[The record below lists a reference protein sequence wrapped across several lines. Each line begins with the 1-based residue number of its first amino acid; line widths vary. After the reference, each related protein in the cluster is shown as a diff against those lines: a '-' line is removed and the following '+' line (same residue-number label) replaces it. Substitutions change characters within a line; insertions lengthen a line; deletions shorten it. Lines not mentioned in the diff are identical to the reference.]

1 MSIYAIGDLHLAL
14 SPGVSKPM
22 DIFGSRWFNHT
33 ERLENNWNK
42 IISNEDT
49 VVIAGDISW
58 GLKQEEAAY
67 DLEWIDRLPG
77 SKICIKGN
85 HDLWWSGIN
94 KLNSSYQTISFLQN
108 NSIFLP
114 AEGVYICGT
123 RGWITPDDE
132 DFADADERVYKRE
145 LLRLEASLKSAGTMD
160 YDGEILVFLH
170 FPPVSRN
177 DSFSGFMQL
186 FENYG
191 VKEVYY
197 GHIHG
202 DEGFRKTIQG
212 EYYGT
217 EYRLISADYLNMKPL
232 KVR

>member
-1 MSIYAIGDLHLAL
+1 MSIYAIGDLHLSL
-14 SPGVSKPM
+14 SPDIVKPM
-22 DIFGSRWFNHT
+22 DIFGDRWVDHT
-33 ERLENNWNK
+33 KRLEENWEQ
-42 IISNEDT
+42 IIIHDDT

-58 GLKQEEAAY
+58 GVKPEEAAY

-77 SKICIKGN
+77 RKICIKGN
-85 HDLWWSGIN
+85 HDFWWRGIN
-94 KLNSSYQTISFLQN
+94 RLNRTYKTISFLQN
-108 NSIFLP
+108 NSIYLQS
-114 AEGVYICGT
+114 EGVYICGS

-132 DFADADERVYKRE
+132 EFTEADKKVYRRE
-145 LLRLEASLKSAGTMD
+145 LLRLEASLKFVKSMNSE
-160 YDGEILVFLH
+160 GEIIGFLH
-170 FPPVSRN
+170 YPPVSRV

-186 FENYG
+186 FEDYA

-202 DEGFRKTIQG
+202 EDGFKNTIQG

-217 EYRLISADYLNMKPL
+217 KYRLISADYLNMKPL